1 MRRRDVI
8 TLVGGAVAWPLAARA
23 QQSAMPVIGFL
34 NTRARE
40 EAGGVLAAFR
50 QGLKEAGAVEGQNVS
65 IEYRWAERQ
74 YDRLPALAADLV
86 HRQVVVIAANGPAA
100 IAAKTATT
108 TIPIVFYTSGDPVQ
122 MGFVARLSRPDGNLT
137 GWTTLGTELGS
148 KRLELLHEVVPTAS
162 TIATLVNPINPL
174 AESESS
180 VLKAAAH
187 TLGLPIHILHASTD
201 DELDTVFATLVQ
213 LRVGALLIS
222 PDPFFSS
229 RSERVDAPSRDA
241 RHLPISRI
249 RRSWWF
255 DELRN

>member
-8 TLVGGAVAWPLAARA
+8 TLVGGAVAWPLAATA
-23 QQSAMPVIGFL
+23 HKSAMRFIFFL

-40 EAGGVLAAFR
+40 ESGGVLAAFR

-122 MGFVARLSRPDGNLT
+122 MGFVARLNRPDGNLT

-162 TIATLVNPINPL
+162 TIAALVNPNNPL

-187 TLGLPIHILHASTD
+187 TLGLPIHTLHASTD

-213 LRVGALLIS
+213 LRLGALLIS
-222 PDPFFSS
+222 
-229 RSERVDAPSRDA
+229 A
-241 RHLPISRI
+241 
-249 RRSWWF
+249 
-255 DELRN
+255 

>member
-40 EAGGVLAAFR
+40 EAGDVLAAFR

-86 HRQVVVIAANGPAA
+86 HRQVVVIAANGPDA

-108 TIPIVFYTSGDPVQ
+108 PIPIVFYTSGDPFQ

-162 TIATLVNPINPL
+162 TIATLVNPHNPL

-180 VLKAAAH
+180 VLKAAGH
-187 TLGLPIHILHASTD
+187 TLGRPIHLLHASTD
-201 DELDTVFATLVQ
+201 EELDTVFATLVQ
-213 LRVGALLIS
+213 LRLGALLIS

-229 RSERVDAPSRDA
+229 RSA
-241 RHLPISRI
+241 RLGWLYI
-249 RRSWWF
+249 
-255 DELRN
+255 